1 MYLTFSF
8 SQLTVLP
15 KIINIEFAVL
25 CSFVQP
31 DPLMVCYSDKFEDT
45 KGVIRRHKSKKYRHK
60 QDKRTNKFLL
70 STTKKPKD
78 CAPQTQQTNMS
89 KLLPVVIYT

>member
-8 SQLTVLP
+8 SQLTVFP

-31 DPLMVCYSDKFEDT
+31 DPFMLCNSEKFEDT
-45 KGVIRRHKSKKYRHK
+45 KGVIRRHKSKKYRQYNDQK
-60 QDKRTNKFLL
+60 
-70 STTKKPKD
+70 
-78 CAPQTQQTNMS
+78 
-89 KLLPVVIYT
+89 

>member
-1 MYLTFSF
+1 MYLTFSV

-31 DPLMVCYSDKFEDT
+31 DPFMLCNSEKFEET
-45 KGVIRRHKSKKYRHK
+45 KG
-60 QDKRTNKFLL
+60 
-70 STTKKPKD
+70 
-78 CAPQTQQTNMS
+78 
-89 KLLPVVIYT
+89 